1 MKKLVIYTLII
12 LLGFITKSCQ
22 DLDELNENPN
32 NVSQTHPQ
40 LLLTEISAEAF
51 QVAGTSPL
59 YASRM
64 LIQTGEE
71 NDYQYFKWGNGS
83 FGEFNDLRQVTKM
96 IEEAER
102 ISSPNYIAIG
112 KFFRAYYFYQLSLRF
127 GDIPYSEA
135 LKGESE
141 DDFQPSYDSQE
152 TVFEGI
158 ITELDEAASMI
169 EEDVAIE
176 GDIIFNGDARK
187 WLKLINAYE
196 LKLLISLSNKTTAGS
211 INIVSKFQEVYARG
225 MMISSLEDNA
235 QLVFQDQQDSRY
247 TEFNSSSYGSSMYMS
262 ATYIDLLKQ
271 LKDPHLFIVAEQ
283 TSSAA
288 SQGLDI
294 NNFDSYNGGSPSENY
309 SVINETLVASGNISK
324 VNARYYTDPTT
335 EPHNILSYW
344 EVEFILAEASLRG
357 WINDQPATHFEN
369 AIRANFEFYR
379 SNASAYSEYLSVEEV
394 EEYLGQAALGLEG
407 TEEEQLETIITQK
420 YIATFLQAGWSQYYD
435 YLRTGYPEFD
445 YPTGQTPPYRFVYP
459 VEEYNNNT
467 KNLEAAI
474 NAQFGGNDGIRQLPW
489 WLD

>member
-1 MKKLVIYTLII
+1 MAVTSLI
-12 LLGFITKSCQ
+12 LC
-22 DLDELNENPN
+22 
-32 NVSQTHPQ
+32 VVQ
-40 LLLTEISAEAF
+40 LFS
-51 QVAGTSPL
+51 G
-59 YASRM
+59 
-64 LIQTGEE
+64 
-71 NDYQYFKWGNGS
+71 
-83 FGEFNDLRQVTKM
+83 
-96 IEEAER
+96 
-102 ISSPNYIAIG
+102 
-112 KFFRAYYFYQLSLRF
+112 
-127 GDIPYSEA
+127 
-135 LKGESE
+135 
-141 DDFQPSYDSQE
+141 
-152 TVFEGI
+152 
-158 ITELDEAASMI
+158 
-169 EEDVAIE
+169 
-176 GDIIFNGDARK
+176 
-187 WLKLINAYE
+187 
-196 LKLLISLSNKTTAGS
+196 
-211 INIVSKFQEVYARG
+211 
-225 MMISSLEDNA
+225 
-235 QLVFQDQQDSRY
+235 
-247 TEFNSSSYGSSMYMS
+247 
-262 ATYIDLLKQ
+262 LKQ